1 MRTFFK
7 NYFIPILLLSSSAL
21 VAVAPYYSIR
31 SQAENAARDLAGA
44 GWVTQIHDCHETEL
58 YGNFSIVAEYTKS
71 FHPYYIGKTL
81 FGCCGS
87 NCYYQNNCCG
97 TNCGPCGPCGN
108 NCCDDQITTI
118 RISGSGVE
126 NRGSC
131 DWLADYFGLPTD
143 FKSCVT
149 FEPRIQNF
157 ILDFNLFV
165 GLECCPGLYFRFGF
179 PVVHTKWDLNMCE
192 CVENRGENNHWAGYF
207 NKTYNNTGSGYYGIS
222 RENLVSNFT
231 SFISGCGTIN
241 SNDIVFNTLN
251 YARMCP
257 CDQKETA
264 LADVNAMLGWDFWCC
279 DDYHFGVNVRAS
291 APAGN
296 RPNAHYLFEPI
307 VGNGHHWAVGAGISG
322 HWNFYKECDE
332 CNYWGVY
339 VDANFTHLFKARQ
352 CRTFDLYCKPLSRYM
367 LATYFGRPVEELKA
381 GEDEASAATPIK
393 QFKDVYTPVAN
404 LTTFPVDVSVDLQA
418 DVAVKFQHVRGNW
431 GFDLGYNFW
440 NRGCENIAFVCE
452 CQCPFEENTWALK
465 GDAFMYGFKVQPV
478 TDLIAAPLNPGVALS
493 ATQSK
498 ATICRGTNNRP
509 DGDLSANL
517 EWYQNPGVDYR
528 QLAQFTSV
536 PPQFE
541 GLRTVTPE
549 ARQAAD
555 FKKVYTSLEPQFISF
570 CDIDCNAARTR
581 AMSHKIFGSIDYTW
595 RNRECCD
602 TQCCGDWIPW
612 LGLGFEV
619 EIGHHLFDDGC
630 DACCQPC
637 SGNEYACG
645 TGCCFPCDKCCNDN
659 CCCQFIPLSQWGIWL
674 KGGVAF

>member
-7 NYFIPILLLSSSAL
+7 NYFIPVLLLSSSAL

-44 GWVTQIHDCHETEL
+44 GWVTQIHDCNETEV

-87 NCYYQNNCCG
+87 NCYYQNNCSG
-97 TNCGPCGPCGN
+97 TNCGPCGNG
-108 NCCDDQITTI
+108 CCDDEITTI
-118 RISGSGVE
+118 RVSGSQVA

-143 FKSCVT
+143 FKSRVT

-157 ILDFNLFV
+157 LVDFNLFV

-192 CVENRGENNHWAGYF
+192 CVEDPGANNHSKGYF
-207 NKTYNNTGSGYYGIS
+207 NKTINTDSTPNYGIA
-222 RENLVSNFT
+222 RDNLAKNFT
-231 SFISGCGTIN
+231 SFISGCSTIN
-241 SNDIVFNTLN
+241 SNDIIFNTLN

-264 LADVNAMLGWDFWCC
+264 LADVNAMFGWDFWCC

-307 VGNGHHWAVGAGISG
+307 VGNGHHWAVGGGFSG
-322 HWNFYKECDE
+322 HWTFWKECDE

-367 LATYFGRPVEELKA
+367 LATYFDRPVENLEGDGTA
-381 GEDEASAATPIK
+381 PIK

-404 LTTFPVDVSVDLQA
+404 LTTFPVDVSVDLQTDLA
-418 DVAVKFQHVRGNW
+418 IKFQHVRGNW

-440 NRGCENIAFVCE
+440 NRGCENINFACG

-465 GDAFMYGFKVQPV
+465 GDAFMYGFSNAGADK
-478 TDLIAAPLNPGVALS
+478 VALS
-493 ATQSK
+493 ATESK
-498 ATICRGTNNRP
+498 ATICRGTNNYP
-509 DGDLSANL
+509 DGFTDV
-517 EWYQNPGVDYR
+517 QNPIAWYNNPGIDYR
-528 QLAQFTSV
+528 QPAQDGSDN
-536 PPQFE
+536 P
-541 GLRTVTPE
+541 LVTLEPG
-549 ARQAAD
+549 Q
-555 FKKVYTSLEPQFISF
+555 VYTSVEPQFISF

-581 AMSHKIFGSIDYTW
+581 AMSSKIFGSVDYTW
-595 RNRECCD
+595 RDRQCCE
-602 TQCCGDWIPW
+602 TECCGDWIPW

-619 EIGHHLFDDGC
+619 EVGHHLFDDGC

-645 TGCCFPCDKCCNDN
+645 TGCCYPCDKCCNDN
-659 CCCQFIPLSQWGIWL
+659 CCCQFVPLSQWGIWL